1 MSTLDEM
8 VARRKR
14 LRDEL
19 AAVDE
24 EIREHTDLP
33 EGWEIDPGNGLMA
46 GGVTLHRRASYDGDA
61 ASICVYGGSQGS
73 GFFIRDDHDTSIHV
87 EPEAVRAALRI
98 YDLKEAA
105 RKKKRA
111 TGTSR

>member
-1 MSTLDEM
+1 MPTLDEM
-8 VARRKR
+8 VAQRKR

-24 EIREHTDLP
+24 QIREHTDLP

-46 GGVTLHRRASYDGDA
+46 GGVTLHHPGSYDGDA
-61 ASICVYGGSQGS
+61 VSICVYGGAQGS
-73 GFFIRDDHDTSIHV
+73 GFFIKDEGDTSAHV
-87 EPEAVRAALRI
+87 DPEAVRAALRI

-105 RKKKRA
+105 RRKARMK
-111 TGTSR
+111 